1 MRRLFASLLLL
12 AAIACPAQASEG
24 QILRADLERRA
35 AELRKTLPP
44 QFHVVIEPPFVVVG
58 DQELGAVAGHAEGTV
73 RWAVERLKRD
83 YFPNDP
89 EGIFTI
95 WLFGS
100 TESYEKNTEKFF
112 GQKPISPFGFCLNS
126 RRALVMNITT
136 GGGTLVHEMVHAFME
151 SNFPDCP
158 VWFNE
163 GLGSL
168 YEQSRNKEGH
178 ICGLTNWRLAGLQ
191 QAIAAKKL
199 PSFETLLGMSATEF
213 YNGEKGT
220 NYAQARYLL
229 YYLQE
234 RGLLESFYREFRERV
249 KKDPAGVATLRKA
262 LGRDDLTAFQKEW
275 EAFVLKLTFP

>member
-1 MRRLFASLLLL
+1 MRRWFAGLLLL
-12 AAIACPAQASEG
+12 LTIACAASAAGG
-24 QILRADLERRA
+24 QIPPANLERRA

-44 QFHVVIEPPFVVVG
+44 QFHVLIEAPFVVVG
-58 DQELGAVAGHAEGTV
+58 DQEPDAVRGHAEGTV

-89 EGIFTI
+89 AGIFTI

-100 TESYEKNTEKFF
+100 TESYQSNTEKFF

-151 SNFPDCP
+151 SNFPECP

-178 ICGLTNWRLAGLQ
+178 IFGLTNWRLARLQ
-191 QAIAAKKL
+191 RAIAAKEL
-199 PSFETLLGMSATEF
+199 PSFETLLAMSATEF
-213 YNGEKGT
+213 YDKDKGT

-234 RGLLESFYREFRERV
+234 RGLLAGFYREFHEQV
-249 KKDPAGVATLRKA
+249 KKDPTGVATLRKT
-262 LGRDDLTAFQKEW
+262 LGRDDLAAFQKEW
-275 EAFVLKLTFP
+275 EAFVMKLTFP